1 MLSCPPAAAGEARAG
16 SQEVFSLHSPLARIR
31 RQVPRV
37 LRRRIIPVTPF
48 QQNCSLFWSTDSGV
62 GVVVDPG
69 GEVDRI
75 LAAVTQESVQ
85 VERVLLTHAH
95 LDHASGAR
103 ALADALNVPV
113 DGPGEDDLFWLEA
126 MPAQSQMFGFPP
138 TEVLQPDRWLSQG
151 DSVTFGD
158 ETLEVIHCP
167 GHTPG
172 HMVFFHAEARLA
184 FVGDVLFNG
193 SVGRTD
199 FPRGNAQQLVESIR
213 TRLWPLG
220 DDVTFVPGH
229 GPESTFGFERAT
241 NPFVG
246 DALFD

>member
-1 MLSCPPAAAGEARAG
+1 
-16 SQEVFSLHSPLARIR
+16 
-31 RQVPRV
+31 
-37 LRRRIIPVTPF
+37 
-48 QQNCSLFWSTDSGV
+48 
-62 GVVVDPG
+62 VV
-69 GEVDRI
+69 
-75 LAAVTQESVQ
+75 
-85 VERVLLTHAH
+85 
-95 LDHASGAR
+95 
-103 ALADALNVPV
+103 
-113 DGPGEDDLFWLEA
+113 
-126 MPAQSQMFGFPP
+126 
-138 TEVLQPDRWLSQG
+138 
-151 DSVTFGD
+151 FGD